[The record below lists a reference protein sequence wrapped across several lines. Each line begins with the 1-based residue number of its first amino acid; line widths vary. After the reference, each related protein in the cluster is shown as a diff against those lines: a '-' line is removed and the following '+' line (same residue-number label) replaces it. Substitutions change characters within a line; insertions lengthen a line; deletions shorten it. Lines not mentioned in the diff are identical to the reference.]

1 MKFLPIVSRELQLA
15 ARRPSTYRIRVVTVL
30 LSVSVCAYLLFRFA
44 SLGTMG
50 AGVQGARLF
59 NSLAVIAFIFSSL
72 AGVFVCS
79 DSVSREKRDGTLG
92 LLFLTPLRPMDVVFG
107 KFFAFGLNLFYGLLA
122 FVPILAMTWQMGGV
136 REGTVVMTVLVL
148 VNTLFL
154 SICIALFV
162 SSISKDE
169 RKAFWASI
177 GSVLLV
183 FIGPFVI
190 AGYLANNNAY
200 SQPGLAVL
208 LTPFFLM
215 LSPMVSLD
223 MVIGGFL
230 KSITISNVQVFNFS
244 TGHFR
249 LGLGPVDL
257 GFVLS
262 LFVPHMLAWVL
273 LFRSGR
279 VIGGMI
285 SGTPKSRFW
294 ESIRIK
300 WHYFLYGKGDQR
312 RKHRQWLLDHHP
324 MTWMVMRE
332 KLKLKYAWTL
342 VVAVVFI
349 WVFGY
354 MANGEVMAEPPVL
367 ISLGLFV
374 HFFLKLW
381 VASEAASVIAED
393 RRTGALELVVTT
405 PLGARGI
412 VNGIFKASL
421 LQFWKPVCL
430 LIAAELMLVFTLAAP
445 DRQLNLP
452 LARSAYVASMLMLVV
467 DMASIGWVAIWYAL
481 KTGSTHKAIGRSV
494 GWMLAVPWIVY
505 LLARPIWDYLWF
517 PLVQWWV
524 EDSFPAGSS
533 QPRSYHSRAFDE
545 QMMYGRVVFWCLL
558 GMGWNYWFAWKRM
571 RGNVLGQFQTM
582 VSESGIQK
590 SKD

>member
-1 MKFLPIVSRELQLA
+1 MKFLPIVSRELHIA
-15 ARRPSTYRIRVVTVL
+15 ARRASTYRLRVVTVL

-44 SLGTMG
+44 SLGTLGGG
-50 AGVQGARLF
+50 AQGTRLF
-59 NSLAVIAFIFSSL
+59 NSLALIAFLFSSL

-79 DSVSREKRDGTLG
+79 DSLSREKRDGTLG
-92 LLFLTPLRPMDVVFG
+92 LLFLTPLRPLDVVFG

-122 FVPILAMTWQMGGV
+122 FVPILAMTLQMGGV
-136 REGTVVMTVLVL
+136 TEGKVAMTVLVL
-148 VNTLFL
+148 LNTLFV
-154 SICIALFV
+154 SISIALFIP
-162 SSISKDE
+162 SISKDE
-169 RKAFWASI
+169 RKALWASI
-177 GSVLLV
+177 GAVLLV
-183 FIGPFVI
+183 FVGPFVL
-190 AGYLANNNAY
+190 AGYLANHDAY
-200 SQPGLAVL
+200 RQPGLASL

-230 KSITISNVQVFNFS
+230 NSVTISHVQILNFQ
-244 TGHFR
+244 TGHMR
-249 LGLGPVDL
+249 LGLGPVNL

-262 LFVPHMLAWVL
+262 LLVPHLLAWVL
-273 LFRSGR
+273 LIRSGR
-279 VIGGMI
+279 AIGSNV
-285 SGTPKSRFW
+285 SGAPKSQFW
-294 ESIRIK
+294 EDIRIK

-312 RKHRQWLLDHHP
+312 RQHRQWLLDHHP

-342 VVAVVFI
+342 VISVMFI

-367 ISLGLFV
+367 VSLGLFV

-430 LIAAELMLVFTLAAP
+430 LIAAELLLVFTIAAP

-452 LARSAYVASMLMLVV
+452 LARSAYVASMLMLVA

-494 GWMLAVPWIVY
+494 VWMLAVPWVAFF
-505 LLARPIWDYLWF
+505 LGGPIWDFLWF
-517 PLVQWWV
+517 PFAQWWH
-524 EDSFPAGSS
+524 EDAVRTGSF
-533 QPRSYHSRAFDE
+533 QPSSYHSKPFADLLMF
-545 QMMYGRVVFWCLL
+545 GRVVFWCLL
-558 GMGWNYWFAWKRM
+558 GIGWNYWYAWKHM
-571 RGNVLGQFQTM
+571 RVKVLDQFQTM
-582 VSESGIQK
+582 VSESGIEK
-590 SKD
+590 SRN

>member
-1 MKFLPIVSRELQLA
+1 MKFLPIVSRELQIA
-15 ARRPSTYRIRVVTVL
+15 SRRPSTYRIRVVTVL

-44 SLGTMG
+44 SLGTLGGGM
-50 AGVQGARLF
+50 QGIRLF

-79 DSVSREKRDGTLG
+79 DSLSREKRDGTLG

-107 KFFAFGLNLFYGLLA
+107 KFFASGLNLFYGLLA
-122 FVPILAMTWQMGGV
+122 FVPILAMTLQMGGV
-136 REGTVVMTVLVL
+136 LQTRVVETVLVL

-154 SICIALFV
+154 SISIALFV

-169 RKAFWASI
+169 RKALWASI
-177 GSVLLV
+177 GGILLV
-183 FIGPFVI
+183 FIGPFVV

-200 SQPGLAVL
+200 QQPGLARL

-215 LSPMVSLD
+215 VSPMLSLD

-230 KSITISNVQVFNFS
+230 KSMTISHVQIINFEV
-244 TGHFR
+244 GHIRF
-249 LGLGPVDL
+249 GFGAVNL

-262 LFVPHMLAWVL
+262 LAVPHLLAWVL

-279 VIGGMI
+279 VVGSVV
-285 SGTPKSRFW
+285 SGAPKSQFW
-294 ESIRIK
+294 ENIK
-300 WHYFLYGKGDQR
+300 LRWHYFLYGKGDQR

-342 VVAVVFI
+342 VISVMFI

-354 MANGEVMAEPPVL
+354 MANGEVMTEPPVL
-367 ISLGLFV
+367 VSLGLFV

-430 LIAAELMLVFTLAAP
+430 LIAAELVLVFTMAAP
-445 DRQLNLP
+445 DRQLDLP
-452 LARSAYVASMLMLVV
+452 LARSAYVASMMMLVV

-481 KTGSTHKAIGRSV
+481 KTGSTHKAIGRSLV
-494 GWMLAVPWIVY
+494 WMLALPWVVY
-505 LLARPIWDYLWF
+505 LLARPIWDFLWF
-517 PLVQWWV
+517 PIVQWWM
-524 EDSFPAGSS
+524 DDTFQADAFR
-533 QPRSYHSRAFDE
+533 PRTYGPRPFAE
-545 QMMYGRVVFWCLL
+545 QMMFGRVIFWCLL
-558 GMGWNYWFAWKRM
+558 GVGWNYWFAWKRM
-571 RGNVLGQFQTM
+571 RGKVLGQFQTM
-582 VSESGIQK
+582 ISESNIEK
-590 SKD
+590 SKE

>member
-1 MKFLPIVSRELQLA
+1 MKFLPIVSRELHIA

-44 SLGTMG
+44 NLGTSGGG
-50 AGVQGARLF
+50 AQGVRLF

-79 DSVSREKRDGTLG
+79 DSLSREKRDGTLG

-122 FVPILAMTWQMGGV
+122 FVPILAMTLQMGGIS
-136 REGTVVMTVLVL
+136 RIRVVETVLVL
-148 VNTLFL
+148 INTLFV
-154 SICIALFV
+154 SISIALFV

-169 RKAFWASI
+169 RKALWASI
-177 GSVLLV
+177 GCILLV

-190 AGYLANNNAY
+190 TGYLANNDAY
-200 SQPGLAVL
+200 RQPGLASV

-215 LSPMVSLD
+215 VSPLVSLD

-230 KSITISNVQVFNFS
+230 NSLTISHVQILNFHS
-244 TGHFR
+244 GHSR
-249 LGLGPVDL
+249 VGLGPINL
-257 GFVLS
+257 GLVLS
-262 LFVPHMLAWVL
+262 LLVPHVLAWVL

-279 VIGGMI
+279 AVGSNV
-285 SGTPKSRFW
+285 SGAPKSQFW
-294 ESIRIK
+294 ENIRIK

-342 VVAVVFI
+342 VISVIFI

-367 ISLGLFV
+367 VSLGLFV

-405 PLGARGI
+405 PLGAGGI

-430 LIAAELMLVFTLAAP
+430 LIAAELLLVFTMAAP

-494 GWMLAVPWIVY
+494 VWMLALPWVFFW
-505 LLARPIWDYLWF
+505 LARPIWDFLWF
-517 PLVQWWV
+517 PLVQWW
-524 EDSFPAGSS
+524 ENDIFQSDRF
-533 QPRSYHSRAFDE
+533 QSRPYNSKPFAE
-545 QMMYGRVVFWCLL
+545 QMMFGRVVFWCLL
-558 GMGWNYWFAWKRM
+558 GFGWNYWFAWKRM
-571 RGNVLGQFQTM
+571 RGKVQEQFQTM
-582 VSESGIQK
+582 ISESGIEK

>member
-1 MKFLPIVSRELQLA
+1 MRFLPIVSRELQIA
-15 ARRPSTYRIRVVTVL
+15 SRRPSTYRIRVVTVL

-44 SLGTMG
+44 SLGTLG
-50 AGVQGARLF
+50 GGTQGIRLF
-59 NSLAVIAFIFSSL
+59 NSLSVIAFIFSSL

-79 DSVSREKRDGTLG
+79 DSLSREKRDGTLG

-107 KFFAFGLNLFYGLLA
+107 KFFASGLNLFYGLLA
-122 FVPILAMTWQMGGV
+122 FVPILAMTLQMGGV
-136 REGTVVMTVLVL
+136 LQTRVVETVLVL

-154 SICIALFV
+154 STSIALFV

-169 RKAFWASI
+169 RKALWASI
-177 GSVLLV
+177 GCILLV
-183 FIGPFVI
+183 FIGPFVV

-200 SQPGLAVL
+200 QQPGLARL

-215 LSPMVSLD
+215 LSPMLSLD

-230 KSITISNVQVFNFS
+230 KSMTISHVQIMNFEV
-244 TGHFR
+244 GHIRF
-249 LGLGPVDL
+249 GFGAVNL

-262 LFVPHMLAWVL
+262 LLVPHLLAWVL

-279 VIGGMI
+279 VVGSVV
-285 SGTPKSRFW
+285 SGAPKSQFW
-294 ESIRIK
+294 ENIK
-300 WHYFLYGKGDQR
+300 VRWHYFLYGKGDQR

-342 VVAVVFI
+342 VISVMFI

-354 MANGEVMAEPPVL
+354 MANGEVMTEPPVL
-367 ISLGLFV
+367 VSLGLFV

-430 LIAAELMLVFTLAAP
+430 LIGAELILVFTMAAP
-445 DRQLNLP
+445 DRQLDLP
-452 LARSAYVASMLMLVV
+452 LARSAYVASMLMLVI

-481 KTGSTHKAIGRSV
+481 KTGSTHKAIGRSLV
-494 GWMLAVPWIVY
+494 WMLALPWVVY
-505 LLARPIWDYLWF
+505 LLARPIWDFLWF
-517 PLVQWWV
+517 PMVRWWL
-524 EDSFPAGSS
+524 EDSLQADAFRPRNYGSR
-533 QPRSYHSRAFDE
+533 PFAE
-545 QMMYGRVVFWCLL
+545 QMMFGRVIFWCLL
-558 GMGWNYWFAWKRM
+558 GIAWNYWFAWKRM
-571 RGNVLGQFQTM
+571 RGKVLGQFQTM
-582 VSESGIQK
+582 ISESNIEK
-590 SKD
+590 SKE

>member
-1 MKFLPIVSRELQLA
+1 MRFLPIVSRELQIA
-15 ARRPSTYRIRVVTVL
+15 SRRPSTYRIRVVTVL

-44 SLGTMG
+44 SLGTLG
-50 AGVQGARLF
+50 GGTQGIRLF
-59 NSLAVIAFIFSSL
+59 NSLSVIAFIFSSL

-79 DSVSREKRDGTLG
+79 DSLSREKRDGTLG

-107 KFFAFGLNLFYGLLA
+107 KFFASGLNLFYGLLA
-122 FVPILAMTWQMGGV
+122 FVPILAMTLQMGGV
-136 REGTVVMTVLVL
+136 LQTRVVETVMVL

-154 SICIALFV
+154 STSIALFV

-169 RKAFWASI
+169 RKALWASI
-177 GSVLLV
+177 GCILLV
-183 FIGPFVI
+183 FIGPFVV

-200 SQPGLAVL
+200 QQPGLARL

-215 LSPMVSLD
+215 LSPMLSLD

-230 KSITISNVQVFNFS
+230 KSMTISHVQIMNFEV
-244 TGHFR
+244 GHIRF
-249 LGLGPVDL
+249 GFGAVNL

-262 LFVPHMLAWVL
+262 LLVPHLLAWVL

-279 VIGGMI
+279 VVGSVV
-285 SGTPKSRFW
+285 SGAPKSQFW
-294 ESIRIK
+294 ENIK
-300 WHYFLYGKGDQR
+300 VRWHYFLYGKGDQR

-342 VVAVVFI
+342 VISVMFI

-354 MANGEVMAEPPVL
+354 MANGEVMSEPPVL
-367 ISLGLFV
+367 VSLGLFV

-430 LIAAELMLVFTLAAP
+430 LIGAELILLFTMAAP
-445 DRQLNLP
+445 DRQLDLP
-452 LARSAYVASMLMLVV
+452 LARSAYVASMLMLVI
-467 DMASIGWVAIWYAL
+467 DMASIGWVAIWHAL
-481 KTGSTHKAIGRSV
+481 KTGSTHKAIGLSLV
-494 GWMLAVPWIVY
+494 WMLALPWVVY
-505 LLARPIWDYLWF
+505 LLARPIWDFLWF
-517 PLVQWWV
+517 PMVRWWL
-524 EDSFPAGSS
+524 EDSLQADAFRPRNYGSR
-533 QPRSYHSRAFDE
+533 PFAE
-545 QMMYGRVVFWCLL
+545 QMMFGRVIFWCLL
-558 GMGWNYWFAWKRM
+558 GIAWNYWFAWKRM
-571 RGNVLGQFQTM
+571 RGKVLGQFQTM
-582 VSESGIQK
+582 ISESNIEK
-590 SKD
+590 SKE